1 MGVRVYMEVYFLL
14 SIKVSGKKDPQA
26 GNAVKTNV
34 IH

>member
-1 MGVRVYMEVYFLL
+1 MGVHVQMELYFLL
-14 SIKVSGKKDPQA
+14 SVKVSGKKDPQP